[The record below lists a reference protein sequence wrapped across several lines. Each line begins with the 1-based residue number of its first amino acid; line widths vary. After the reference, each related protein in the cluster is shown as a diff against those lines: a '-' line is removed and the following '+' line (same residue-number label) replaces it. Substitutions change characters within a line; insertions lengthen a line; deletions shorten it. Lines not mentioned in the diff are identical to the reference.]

1 MLPKERSPGPVRG
14 AGAGRE
20 AERVSKAVLHLG
32 EGMEPGFLREVEQE
46 AGTKVSLCYQCGK
59 CAASCPVSFV
69 MDLEPY
75 QVMRLV
81 QLGARDEVLRSRTI
95 WLCASCTACSERCPR
110 EVDVAAAMD
119 ALRVLAR
126 RAGYRPAE
134 GQIALFHGL
143 FLDSVRDT
151 GRLHELGLMLRYK
164 LKTGDLFSDLDVG
177 LPMMRHGKLKPVP
190 HRIRGTEQMRVLF
203 WRVRARETAA
213 VHQSTGAARE
223 SEAAAGGRPEKGGE
237 GR

>member
-1 MLPKERSPGPVRG
+1 
-14 AGAGRE
+14 
-20 AERVSKAVLHLG
+20 
-32 EGMEPGFLREVEQE
+32 
-46 AGTKVSLCYQCGK
+46 
-59 CAASCPVSFV
+59 

-110 EVDVAAAMD
+110 EVDVAATMD

-126 RAGYRPAE
+126 RSGCRPAE
-134 GQIALFHGL
+134 AQIALFHEL
-143 FLDSVRDT
+143 FLDSVRDA
-151 GRLHELGLMLRYK
+151 GRLHELGLMVRYK
-164 LKTGDLFSDLDVG
+164 LKSGDLLSDLDVG

-190 HRIRGTEQMRVLF
+190 HRIQGVEQLRAIF
-203 WRVRARETAA
+203 ARVRAREAAA
-213 VHQSTGAARE
+213 VRQSTGADRE
-223 SEAAAGGRPEKGGE
+223 SAAFRQNTGADRESATFRQNTGAERESAAFRQEMGADQASEAEAGGRPTKGGR

>member
-1 MLPKERSPGPVRG
+1 M
-14 AGAGRE
+14 GRE

-32 EGMEPGFLREVEQE
+32 EGTQPGFLREVEQE
-46 AGTKVSLCYQCGK
+46 AGTRVSLCYQCGK

-110 EVDVAAAMD
+110 EVDVAATMD

-126 RAGYRPAE
+126 RSGYRPAE
-134 GQIALFHGL
+134 AQVALFHGI
-143 FLDSVRDT
+143 FLDNVRDT
-151 GRLHELGLMLRYK
+151 GRLHELGLMVRYK
-164 LKTGDLFSDLDVG
+164 LRSGDLFSDLDVG

-190 HRIRGTEQMRVLF
+190 HRIRGVEQLRALF
-203 WRVRARETAA
+203 ARVRARETAA
-213 VHQSTGAARE
+213 VRQSTGADPQG
-223 SEAAAGGRPEKGGE
+223 EAAAGGRPEKGGE